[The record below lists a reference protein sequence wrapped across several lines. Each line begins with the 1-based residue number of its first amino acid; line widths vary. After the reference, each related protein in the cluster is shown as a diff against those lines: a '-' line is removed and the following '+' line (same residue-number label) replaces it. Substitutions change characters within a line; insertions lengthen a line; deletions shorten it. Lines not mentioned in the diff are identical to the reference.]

1 MLNLNNEHSFITGA
15 ISDDNCGQSEHSK
28 QTIDSKAGIKRTSS
42 LSLPC
47 FFLLPSLPMGDG
59 LYMLWQNGL
68 PAGKNSRLAAVFFG
82 LDDKDRRL
90 REDGS
95 LMWALMLPE
104 CKRLIVLSFFTK
116 TLVFPNFRIHSF
128 CMKEVTCI
136 IF

>member
-1 MLNLNNEHSFITGA
+1 MITVASQNILSRPLTQRQELRGLHHS
-15 ISDDNCGQSEHSK
+15 HS
-28 QTIDSKAGIKRTSS
+28 
-42 LSLPC
+42 PC